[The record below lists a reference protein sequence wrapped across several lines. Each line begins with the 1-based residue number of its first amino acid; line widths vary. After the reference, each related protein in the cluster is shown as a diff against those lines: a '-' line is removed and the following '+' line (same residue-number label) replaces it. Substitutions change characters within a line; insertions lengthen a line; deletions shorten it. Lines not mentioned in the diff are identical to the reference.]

1 MYFSVV
7 CAEDVWRASDAEIA
21 RATAGTIAGDYW
33 HRQLAGAWKVWPHAT
48 SQLTVAKTFRSRVP
62 ALIVSGPFDPSRRPR
77 MGALMA
83 KNLVNSRHIV
93 IANASRS
100 FARLDGCVDVI
111 MAKFVRDPDPGR
123 VDESCAAAIAP
134 PRFK

>member
-1 MYFSVV
+1 
-7 CAEDVWRASDAEIA
+7 
-21 RATAGTIAGDYW
+21 
-33 HRQLAGAWKVWPHAT
+33 
-48 SQLTVAKTFRSRVP
+48 VP

-77 MGALMA
+77 MGALVA

-100 FARLDGCVDVI
+100 FARLDVI
-111 MAKFVRDPDPGR
+111 MAKFVRDPAPGR